1 MPGMTD
7 EERERRRMEN
17 LQLIQDA
24 RLMDDPFMTRVFQDD
39 TDGGQLLATLMT
51 GRDDITVTKVI
62 TQHELPNLRGRSVRL
77 DIHAFDHDR
86 RDIDIEIQR
95 AKKGASPKRI
105 RYNSGMMDSNFLVK
119 REDFDDLPEQYI
131 FFITEKDVTGL
142 HQLIT
147 PVERRMGPNW
157 SLPFQDG
164 IHIAYIDSSK
174 ADDSPLGKLMHD
186 FRCQSADEMYYPLL
200 RERVRYYKETDK
212 GVTIMSDLFEEIR
225 TRDREEG
232 KAEGMAEGKAE
243 GKAEGEGNIVLNML
257 KGHEAL
263 DKIKTFSGWTADQI
277 RALAQKNGL
286 AVE

>member
-1 MPGMTD
+1 MPDMTD

-51 GRDDITVTKVI
+51 GRNDITVTKVI
-62 TQHELPNLRGRSVRL
+62 AQHEIKNLYGRSIRL
-77 DIHAFDHDR
+77 DIHAFDHDKK
-86 RDIDIEIQR
+86 DIDIEIQR
-95 AKKGASPKRI
+95 AKKGASPKRL
-105 RYNSGMMDSNFLVK
+105 RYISALMDANFLVQS
-119 REDFDDLPEQYI
+119 EDFKDLPEQYI
-131 FFITEKDVTGL
+131 FFVTENDVTGF
-142 HQLIT
+142 HQLVT
-147 PVERRMGPNW
+147 PIERRMGTGW
-157 SLPFQDG
+157 SMPFRDG
-164 IHIAYIDSSK
+164 THAAYLDTSQ
-174 ADDSPLGKLMHD
+174 ANDSPLGKLMHD
-186 FRCQSADEMYYPLL
+186 FRCRRAEDMYYPLL

-225 TRDREEG
+225 KKDLER
-232 KAEGMAEGKAE
+232 

-257 KGHEAL
+257 KGHMHL
-263 DKIKTFSGWTADQI
+263 DVIEKLSGWTADNI